1 MIDRENW
8 CRVVDA
14 RQERLNGIPGTKK
27 RCRDENRGDERR
39 YSGPSRAQ
47 EEQSRKE
54 RLSRREIDDGRK
66 QELGRLKMVDGI
78 EMGEMQCKW
87 RGKGR
92 GERAGRERSEEDC
105 EW

>member
-1 MIDRENW
+1 M
-8 CRVVDA
+8 DA
-14 RQERLNGIPGTKK
+14 RQERLNEIPGKR
-27 RCRDENRGDERR
+27 RCRDEDREEERR

-66 QELGRLKMVDGI
+66 QELGRLRMVDGI

-87 RGKGR
+87 RVKGR
-92 GERAGRERSEEDC
+92 RERAGGERSEEDC